1 MKSIAI
7 FLGLTLTSYAGFR
20 QEKSEASLKVYHND
34 TLITEYLT
42 DSQVPYLYPLV
53 APSGQSLTRHFPMK
67 KGVAGEQSDHPHHRS
82 FWFCHGNVNGHDFWH
97 SKDGKTKINHKS
109 FLSTKD
115 DAFTAQL
122 AWQHGDKTLLDEK
135 RTYHFS
141 HPTPTSILIEF
152 TSTLTAATQITFGDT
167 QEGSFAIR
175 VCPTMRHEGK
185 VAKGNILNSE
195 KQTDKKAW
203 GKRARWVSYQ
213 GPDPAGKPA
222 SVTMMDHPSN
232 HNHPTH
238 WHARTYGLLT
248 ANPFGEKSFTRKG
261 NGRHKLEKGKS
272 LTQKYAVLLTSSEIT
287 TEDIEKTYK
296 SFSSK

>member
-1 MKSIAI
+1 MKSISLL
-7 FLGLTLTSYAGFR
+7 LGLTLTGFAEFR
-20 QEKSEASLKVYHND
+20 QEKSANSLKVYHND

-53 APSGQSLTRHFPMK
+53 APSGQSLTRHYPMK
-67 KGVAGEQSDHPHHRS
+67 KDVAGEQSDHPHHRS
-82 FWFCHGNVNGHDFWH
+82 FWFTHGNVNGHDFWH
-97 SKDGKTKINHKS
+97 SKDGITKIIHKS

-115 DAFTAQL
+115 DAFSVQL
-122 AWQHGDKTLLDEK
+122 AWQHGDTTLLDEK
-135 RTYHFS
+135 RSYRFS
-141 HPTPTSILIEF
+141 HPTPTSLLIEV
-152 TSTLTAATQITFGDT
+152 TSHLTAATKVTFGDT
-167 QEGSFAIR
+167 KEGSFAIR

-185 VAKGNILNSE
+185 VAKGRILNPE

-248 ANPFGEKSFTRKG
+248 ANPFGEKSFTKKG
-261 NGRHKLEKGKS
+261 DGTTKD
-272 LTQKYAVLLTSSEIT
+272 TSKTMSKKIT
-287 TEDIEKTYK
+287 KKDTIETK
-296 SFSSK
+296 

>member
-109 FLSTKD
+109 FLSAKD

-135 RTYHFS
+135 RTYQFS
-141 HPTPTSILIEF
+141 HPTPTSLLIEF
-152 TSTLTAATQITFGDT
+152 TSTLTAATQVTFGDT
-167 QEGSFAIR
+167 KEGSFAIR

>member
-1 MKSIAI
+1 MKSITI
-7 FLGLTLTSYAGFR
+7 FLCLTLTSYAGFR

-109 FLSTKD
+109 FLSAKD

-135 RTYHFS
+135 RTYQFS
-141 HPTPTSILIEF
+141 HPTPTSLLIEV
-152 TSTLTAATQITFGDT
+152 TSTLTAATQVTFGDT
-167 QEGSFAIR
+167 KEGSFAIR

-185 VAKGNILNSE
+185 VAKGNILN
-195 KQTDKKAW
+195 
-203 GKRARWVSYQ
+203 
-213 GPDPAGKPA
+213 
-222 SVTMMDHPSN
+222 
-232 HNHPTH
+232 
-238 WHARTYGLLT
+238 
-248 ANPFGEKSFTRKG
+248 
-261 NGRHKLEKGKS
+261 
-272 LTQKYAVLLTSSEIT
+272 
-287 TEDIEKTYK
+287 
-296 SFSSK
+296 